1 MMGKKAKK
9 YANSILKEIRF
20 DLKDLKEKVY
30 LKILEDCDDREQVS
44 NETLVQTAMLFDE
57 FSYDADQ
64 SRVVKEVY

>member
-30 LKILEDCDDREQVS
+30 LKILEDCDDRE
-44 NETLVQTAMLFDE
+44 
-57 FSYDADQ
+57 
-64 SRVVKEVY
+64 